1 MDMSLSNSL
10 GSLLSGETC
19 YWKEIMVIQ
28 LAPKGKERDNP
39 VIVWLSAFYVLSGF
53 LLAGN
58 NGSLL
63 LGSSVSWEILLA
75 DNFLHSSFSFHSSPN
90 L

>member
-1 MDMSLSNSL
+1 MIFFPGQVDKSLPFRQAQELIYEKNL
-10 GSLLSGETC
+10 DPTRLKDYYL
-19 YWKEIMVIQ
+19 
-28 LAPKGKERDNP
+28 D
-39 VIVWLSAFYVLSGF
+39 VWLSAFYVLSGF

-63 LGSSVSWEILLA
+63 LGSSVSWHPISCLSLMM
-75 DNFLHSSFSFHSSPN
+75 DLVTTS